1 MLSFNALDQFLQVR
15 PSLKIGQERP
25 EDDLIISPMR
35 FPGTQDAVRVY
46 VRTLSGGTLFLHD
59 NAEAAK
65 HIENPATLVHE
76 RAWQVFQ
83 DNWIANGLNF
93 DEEFRLFTIA
103 ADVSELNDAVA
114 RLIEAQ
120 VVVTTMALARR
131 TIQK

>member
-1 MLSFNALDQFLQVR
+1 MLTFNALEQFLQVR

-35 FPGTQDAVRVY
+35 FPGTEDAVRVY
-46 VRTLSGGTLFLHD
+46 VRTLPGGTLFLHD

-65 HIENPATLVHE
+65 HIENPGTLVNE
-76 RAWQVFQ
+76 PAWKVFH

-93 DEEFRLFTIA
+93 DEEYRLFTIA
-103 ADVSELNDAVA
+103 TNVDELNAAVA

-131 TIQK
+131 SM

>member
-1 MLSFNALDQFLQVR
+1 MLTFNALDQFLKVR

-35 FPGTQDAVRVY
+35 FPGTEDAVRVY
-46 VRTLSGGTLFLHD
+46 VRALPGGTLFLHD

-65 HIENPATLVHE
+65 HIVNPGTLVHE
-76 RAWQVFQ
+76 PAWQVFN

-93 DEEFRLFTIA
+93 DEEYRLFTIA
-103 ADVSELNDAVA
+103 SNAEELNAAVA

-131 TIQK
+131 SV